1 MDRAFIGI
9 SVYLN
14 YNCFRTA
21 ATLKLFKKNN
31 DQLIQNH
38 CRFMLFFIKLHDL
51 KYYNNNNNNNNNN
64 NDNSCH

>member
-21 ATLKLFKKNN
+21 ATLKLFKKKIKKNN

-38 CRFMLFFIKLHDL
+38 CRFMLFFIKLHDF
-51 KYYNNNNNNNNNN
+51 KYYNN